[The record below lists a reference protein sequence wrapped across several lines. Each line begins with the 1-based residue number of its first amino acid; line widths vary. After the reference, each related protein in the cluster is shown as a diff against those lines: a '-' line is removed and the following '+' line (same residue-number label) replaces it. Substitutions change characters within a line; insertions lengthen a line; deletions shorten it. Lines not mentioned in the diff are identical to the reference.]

1 MDQTRI
7 IRYRLDSD
15 KVYRITKLLPTG
27 AMEVKG
33 MGRPGWEIQIGVGAN
48 IGNWY
53 TSMVQDIIKIGK
65 GLLIETL
72 NSTYLIEEFD
82 VDQIIRDDSKE

>member
-1 MDQTRI
+1 M
-7 IRYRLDSD
+7 
-15 KVYRITKLLPTG
+15 TKLHPNG
-27 AMEVKG
+27 KMEVKG
-33 MGRPGWEIQIGVGAN
+33 IGEVGWEIQIGHGAN
-48 IGNWY
+48 VGNWY
-53 TSMVQDIIKIGK
+53 TSLVMDIIRIGK

>member
-1 MDQTRI
+1 MDQARI
-7 IRYRLDSD
+7 IRYRLDPN
-15 KVYRITKLLPTG
+15 KVYRITKLLSTG

-33 MGRPGWEIQIGVGAN
+33 MGHAMYDVEIDKSVIIAGWMTTA
-48 IGNWY
+48 
-53 TSMVQDIIKIGK
+53 VQDIIKIGK
-65 GLLIETL
+65 GLLVETL